1 MRINQNLKLFPY
13 IRENSRSLAFGL
25 LYSVIPKRSLK
36 NTMKIKEKASG
47 PKKISVNLA
56 LQGGGAQGAFT
67 WGVIDRLLE
76 EKTLHIE
83 GISGTSAGAMNAAAV
98 ACGLIKGGHE
108 GARKELDK
116 FWGALSGAAGAFN
129 PSQTWHSSIKG
140 NFLGWSPVDI
150 YRDILAQTLSP
161 YQSNPLN
168 YNPLKEIILKT
179 IDFKLLYNNKKVKLF
194 VCATNVETNAL
205 KVFHNNEL
213 CEEALL
219 ASACLPTLFQAV
231 KWKNSYYW
239 DGGFMG
245 NPVLEPLIYNCDS
258 KDIIIVP
265 INAIRHPG
273 IPKTAKEI
281 LNRINEIT
289 FNANLMREIRSI
301 RQIQQLS
308 EHLSPENPFADIR
321 LHCIQ
326 NEEFM
331 ASLGV
336 DTKYETDLGFLNS
349 VKEVGRETAD
359 EWIKKNYHLLGKEM
373 TMDLGLWR
381 MDEP

>member
-1 MRINQNLKLFPY
+1 
-13 IRENSRSLAFGL
+13 
-25 LYSVIPKRSLK
+25 
-36 NTMKIKEKASG
+36 MKTKEKEKKEKT
-47 PKKISVNLA
+47 PKKVSVNLA

-67 WGVIDRLLE
+67 WGVVDRLLQ

-83 GISGTSAGAMNAAAV
+83 GISGTSAGAINAAAIGT
-98 ACGLIKGGHE
+98 GLIKGGHE
-108 GARKELDK
+108 GARKALNK
-116 FWGALSGAAGAFN
+116 FWEALSESTGAFN
-129 PSQTWHSSIKG
+129 PSQAWHSSIKS

-150 YRDILAQTLSP
+150 FRDILSQTLSP
-161 YQSNPLN
+161 YQSNPFN
-168 YNPLKEIILKT
+168 YNPLREILLKT
-179 IDFKLLYNNKKVKLF
+179 IDFNILYNNKIIKLF
-194 VCATNVETNAL
+194 TCATNVETNAL
-205 KVFHNNEL
+205 KVFHTDEL
-213 CEEALL
+213 CEQALL
-219 ASACLPTLFQAV
+219 ASSCLPNIFQAV
-231 KWKNSYYW
+231 EWRKNYYW

-245 NPVLEPLIYNCDS
+245 NPVLEPLIYHCKS

-273 IPKTAKEI
+273 VPKTPKQI
-281 LNRINEIT
+281 LDRVNEIT

-301 RQIQQLS
+301 RQIQQFS
-308 EHLSPENPFADIR
+308 DHLTQENPFGDVR

-331 ASLGV
+331 ASLGA
-336 DTKYETDLGFLNS
+336 DTKYATDRAFLNL

-359 EWIKKNYHLLGKEM
+359 EWIKKYYHLLGKEM